1 MSPRPHTAREEGGPG
16 PGRLGNVRALPRA
29 ADDALLVE
37 RLRNGDARAQA
48 TFYDRFSELVERILV
63 RVLGMDR
70 ELDDLHHD
78 VFVQAIES
86 VRKLRDPAA
95 LRAWVISVTVNT
107 AHATIRRRQRWR
119 WIALWREAEPPAAV
133 ARARSPEAAE
143 AVRATYAVLETLP
156 ADERVAF
163 ALRHVE
169 GMELTEA
176 AAACGVSLATI
187 KRRLARAEERFRV
200 AAGAHPVL
208 EEWMEG
214 GGRWTSPRRR

>member
-1 MSPRPHTAREEGGPG
+1 MKPHPAREEGGPE
-16 PGRLGNVRALPRA
+16 GRWGKVHALPRGA
-29 ADDALLVE
+29 GDARLVE
-37 RLRNGDARAQA
+37 GLRNGEAGAA
-48 TFYDRFSELVERILV
+48 AAFYDRFSELVERILV

-86 VRKLRDPAA
+86 VGKLRNPAA
-95 LRAWVISVTVNT
+95 LRAWVVSVTVNT

-119 WIALWREAEPPAAV
+119 WIALWREAEPPPAL
-133 ARARSPEAAE
+133 ARERSPEAAE

-176 AAACGVSLATI
+176 AEACGVSLATI
-187 KRRLARAEERFRV
+187 KRRLSRAEERFRA
-200 AAGAHPVL
+200 AAGAHASL
-208 EEWMEG
+208 AEWMEG